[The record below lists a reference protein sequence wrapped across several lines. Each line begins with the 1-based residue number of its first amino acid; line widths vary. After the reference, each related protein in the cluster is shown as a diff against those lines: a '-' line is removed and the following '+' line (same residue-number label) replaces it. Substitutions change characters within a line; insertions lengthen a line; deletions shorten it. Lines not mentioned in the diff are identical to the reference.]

1 MKSFCLRRH
10 LHYQQ

>member
-10 LHYQQ
+10 LHFQQ